1 MRICRFSPRIRW
13 RAVALILRSTRVRSC
28 PSSPTLEGSN
38 ESNQYHRRDDARRCR
53 GVCASSTRPRHRDVR
68 HDGLRVRRPPYDIET
83 RPYVMYNGVP
93 NYYSDGLWYRRT
105 GQGWGY
111 YRNEPAPLMQRR
123 PVRVQSAPPAY
134 RVGPQQAPPAY
145 RLGPQQAPPAYRRP
159 R

>member
-1 MRICRFSPRIRW
+1 MNRTNII
-13 RAVALILRSTRVRSC
+13 VATMLVVVAGC
-28 PSSPTLEGSN
+28 
-38 ESNQYHRRDDARRCR
+38 ARLQPVPVTVTS
-53 GVCASSTRPRHRDVR
+53 GTVDYVYAA
-68 HDGLRVRRPPYDIET
+68 PPYDIET

-145 RLGPQQAPPAYRRP
+145 RRP